1 MFAILST
8 EAQREN
14 WSPSV
19 TAGEL
24 RELSLLVERGSVSKN
39 VAKTLLA
46 RMLETKAHL
55 KDLLSRQDVSAL
67 DEQQFRQICRQALTE
82 NERAVADYKR
92 GKDKAI
98 KALVGAVMRASAGRA
113 DPIEAERQL
122 RMLLEE

>member
-1 MFAILST
+1 
-8 EAQREN
+8 
-14 WSPSV
+14 
-19 TAGEL
+19 
-24 RELSLLVERGSVSKN
+24 
-39 VAKTLLA
+39 
-46 RMLETKAHL
+46 MLETKAHL

-122 RMLLEE
+122 RRLLEE